1 MYPTVPFQRHCPCR
15 ALILPC
21 PSLRDSL
28 RAPERDA
35 LKAAERLKGA
45 DHDRAGPLP
54 GRPRPIKSVPD
65 LHQRGF
71 PVEAT
76 QVLRRAKLRELL
88 VLESIIAV
96 CYDFSEACYFA
107 ALLRSA

>member
-1 MYPTVPFQRHCPCR
+1 MQSGPLAV
-15 ALILPC
+15 ALIDYL
-21 PSLRDSL
+21 LWGRRDSL

-65 LHQRGF
+65 MHQRGF
-71 PVEAT
+71 PLEAT
-76 QVLRRAKLRELL
+76 QVRWAPPRNSTPSLK
-88 VLESIIAV
+88 
-96 CYDFSEACYFA
+96 
-107 ALLRSA
+107 